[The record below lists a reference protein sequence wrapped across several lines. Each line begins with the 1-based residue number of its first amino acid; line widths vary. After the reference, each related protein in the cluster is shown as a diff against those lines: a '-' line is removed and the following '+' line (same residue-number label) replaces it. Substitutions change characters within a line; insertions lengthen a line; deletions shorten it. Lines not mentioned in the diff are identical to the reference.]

1 MLYSN
6 KIMCNNVRLSTG
18 ALQSKRDNNE
28 NSEQSIAGFARAKKM
43 QSLSGSGWAFCV
55 Y

>member
-28 NSEQSIAGFARAKKM
+28 NSGQSIAGFARLEFSKARIM
-43 QSLSGSGWAFCV
+43 SGLFSFL
-55 Y
+55 